1 MWFIG
6 VDVEQETSAPPP
18 KKNPGSAPDPWS
30 LILPYVLNY
39 ISYSLLIIM
48 IMQKLGKICRHH
60 QKERL
65 NINKI
70 AKFESNLLKTS
81 TGTSLASEDT
91 AP

>member
-1 MWFIG
+1 
-6 VDVEQETSAPPP
+6 
-18 KKNPGSAPDPWS
+18 
-30 LILPYVLNY
+30 
-39 ISYSLLIIM
+39 
-48 IMQKLGKICRHH
+48 MQKLGKICRHQ

-81 TGTSLASEDT
+81 TVKSLASEDT

>member
-1 MWFIG
+1 
-6 VDVEQETSAPPP
+6 
-18 KKNPGSAPDPWS
+18 
-30 LILPYVLNY
+30 
-39 ISYSLLIIM
+39 M

-60 QKERL
+60 QKEHL